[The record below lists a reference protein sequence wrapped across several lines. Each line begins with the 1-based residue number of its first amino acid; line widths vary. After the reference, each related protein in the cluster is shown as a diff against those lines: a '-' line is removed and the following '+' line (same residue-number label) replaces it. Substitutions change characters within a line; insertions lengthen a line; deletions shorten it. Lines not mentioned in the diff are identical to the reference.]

1 MKMKR
6 DFLKNLGIEDK
17 DIIDKIL
24 DENSADI
31 GRAKGE
37 LDTYKNK
44 AENLEKDIKTKEDTI
59 ATLEKK
65 VGDIDGL
72 NQKISQ
78 LETDKTNLTNEL
90 NTKVST
96 IQKTHAIENT
106 IRDAKGKNVKA
117 IMALLDMDKIT
128 FENNELGGLSDQLET
143 LKGAEDSSMLF
154 GETKANP
161 PAGTH
166 LNNPPN
172 GGNGGNAPT
181 SKTFAEA
188 IGKAL
193 GKN

>member
-1 MKMKR
+1 MKT
-6 DFLKNLGIEDK
+6 DFLKNLGITEQS
-17 DIIDKIL
+17 IIDQIMA
-24 DENSADI
+24 EN
-31 GRAKGE
+31 GRDVGKAKGD
-37 LDTYKNK
+37 LTALQTRITDL
-44 AENLEKDIKTKEDTI
+44 ENDIKTKDATI
-59 ATLEKK
+59 TTLQTKADS
-65 VGDIDGL
+65 VDGL

-96 IQKTHAIENT
+96 IQKTHAIENE

-154 GETKANP
+154 GDAKVNP

-166 LNNPPN
+166 LNNPPA
-172 GGNGGNAPT
+172 GGNGGNPPT